1 MSCVRLLVPAG
12 FWHVSVNLPTAG
24 ILDVQR
30 YPLSEAGEQRRGKA
44 EAGSSCDMCLFSEIR
59 LRSSCSLTCCL
70 LLIIILFLYLSLQ
83 KHTHTLA
90 PAAWQPLVSFTQLLC
105 CFSHS
110 QHPPPHTHT
119 ASGLDAAAKTCLLS
133 FYYPS
138 IHLPPRLVK
147 WIPQNVAG
155 IPQLGQEEERC
166 RLAAPGH

>member
-110 QHPPPHTHT
+110 QHPPPTHT
-119 ASGLDAAAKTCLLS
+119 PPLGWMQQPKRASSLSTTPLFTSHPGLLNESLKM
-133 FYYPS
+133 
-138 IHLPPRLVK
+138 
-147 WIPQNVAG
+147 W
-155 IPQLGQEEERC
+155 QEY
-166 RLAAPGH
+166 HS